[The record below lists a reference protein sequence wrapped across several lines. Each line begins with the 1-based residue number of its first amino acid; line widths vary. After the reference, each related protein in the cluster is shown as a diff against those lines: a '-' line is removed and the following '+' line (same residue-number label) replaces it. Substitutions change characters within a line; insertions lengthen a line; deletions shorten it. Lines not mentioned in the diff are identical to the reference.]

1 MKSTTKTNSRLMHGI
16 VSENIVSTHVIVNK
30 NYVTVD
36 LEIISENYVT
46 ADLEIVSKHLVM
58 TDQWNRH

>member
-1 MKSTTKTNSRLMHGI
+1 MHGI

-46 ADLEIVSKHLVM
+46 ADLEIVSKHLVT